1 MAEKKEHHLTRAK
14 RLREEAELAE
24 QGLSE
29 NNGNTFKNE
38 NFSEWGEITV
48 QDVSNTPIVVSR
60 PYRVFDSRAGLV
72 AQVNSIEEAEAEVK
86 RFPGG
91 TYRMI

>member
-14 RLREEAELAE
+14 RLREEAELETSTLTPEETAPIIE
-24 QGLSE
+24 ALA
-29 NNGNTFKNE
+29 NLPKKM
-38 NFSEWGEITV
+38 EIG
-48 QDVSNTPIVVSR
+48 SR
-60 PYRVFDSRAGLV
+60 PYRVFDNRAALV
-72 AQVNSIEEAEAEVK
+72 AQVNSIEEAEEEVK

>member
-14 RLREEAELAE
+14 RLREEAEARWE
-24 QGLSE
+24 V
-29 NNGNTFKNE
+29 
-38 NFSEWGEITV
+38 IDTV
-48 QDVSNTPIVVSR
+48 QEVSEPVKSIR
-60 PYRVFDSRAGLV
+60 PYRVFDNRAALV
-72 AQVNSIEEAEAEVK
+72 AQVNSIEEAEEEVK

>member
-1 MAEKKEHHLTRAK
+1 MAEKKEHWATKKK
-14 RLREEAELAE
+14 RELAE

-48 QDVSNTPIVVSR
+48 KDVSNTPIVPVGR
-60 PYRVFDSRAGLV
+60 AYRVFDSRSALV
-72 AQVNSIEEAEAEVK
+72 AQVNSIEEAEEEVA
-86 RFPGG
+86 RFPNGS
-91 TYRMI
+91 YRMV